1 MTSSMRAFWVSRS
14 PRQRLAAAIAA
25 AVLGTVAYL
34 WLVYSAHR
42 HRVQLNSAVFEL
54 RGRADRLDRSAD
66 EIARLRASQAAPPP
80 QSDLRLLLQA
90 QVASA
95 GLSRWL
101 LRIDPVNADQVIVVF
116 GAVPFTDWLTWVEN
130 LKTQLV
136 RLDATRIEAQ
146 STPGLV
152 SVTATMVRAHPH

>member
-1 MTSSMRAFWVSRS
+1 MRAFWLSRS

-34 WLVYSAHR
+34 WLAYSAHR

-54 RGRADRLDRSAD
+54 RSQADRLDRGAD
-66 EIARLRASQAAPPP
+66 EIVRLRASQAAPPP

-90 QVASA
+90 QAASA

-101 LRIDPVNADQVIVVF
+101 VRIDLVNADQANVVF
-116 GAVPFTDWLTWVEN
+116 GAVPFADWLTWVEN

-152 SVTATMVRAHPH
+152 SVTATMVRAQSQ